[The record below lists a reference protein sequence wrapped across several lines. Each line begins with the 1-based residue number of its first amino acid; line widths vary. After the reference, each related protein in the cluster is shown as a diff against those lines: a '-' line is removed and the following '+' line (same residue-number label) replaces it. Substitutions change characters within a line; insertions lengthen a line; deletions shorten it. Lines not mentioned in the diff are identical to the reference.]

1 MYLIYFF
8 SSFSGRKEI
17 TVGIMSDKDGKSET
31 PTVQEKDS
39 LSEQEGK
46 NLQHF
51 SEAYFNILGGI
62 EIAAVGC
69 GLPYSGMKNHYMN
82 DDGTKEFLDKFSKE
96 NAQWIEQNK
105 LVIRLGSKIF
115 ESYMLFLLS
124 RKILN
129 QKGPKNE

>member
-1 MYLIYFF
+1 
-8 SSFSGRKEI
+8 
-17 TVGIMSDKDGKSET
+17 MSNSEDGKQEVTPQGEKDGKQEL
-31 PTVQEKDS
+31 TVQGEKDGKQE
-39 LSEQEGK
+39 LTPEEQSTK
-46 NLQHF
+46 KHF
-51 SEAYFNILGGI
+51 SEAYFNLLGGI
-62 EIAAVGC
+62 EIAAVSC

-82 DDGTKEFLDKFSKE
+82 DEDTKEFLDKFSKE